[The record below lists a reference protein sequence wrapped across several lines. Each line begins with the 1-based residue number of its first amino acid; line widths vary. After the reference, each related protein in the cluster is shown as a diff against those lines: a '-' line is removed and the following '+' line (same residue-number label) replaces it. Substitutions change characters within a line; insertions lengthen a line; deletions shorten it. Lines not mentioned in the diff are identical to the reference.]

1 MMFLDNVK
9 YGNESLKKGKQD
21 FVVERVSDLMVSVFN
36 RVSRSLDDDIEFL
49 KEKVGFDFISEL
61 LLIDEND
68 LGIKRRWEVV
78 EKMKEGNILVDI
90 LDIYECE
97 LERLYREKSVM
108 EVLVNYNE
116 GDDQFVFDI
125 IL

>member
-9 YGNESLKKGKQD
+9 YGNENLKKGKQD
-21 FVVERVSDLMVSVFN
+21 FVVERVSDLMVSFFN
-36 RVSRSLDDDIEFL
+36 RVIRSLDDQIEFL

-78 EKMKEGNILVDI
+78 EKIKEGKILVDI